1 MAEKISMTP
10 NELSEAQRGWFRT
23 MVTSA
28 VGVISL
34 VTSTWLVISSIT
46 EVKHTVKSNT
56 TTVQTIN
63 TRVKVLEDLRIPR
76 AVTTAKTESALS
88 SIDGTLK
95 SIELRLFRIENKD
108 RAGFNVTPSP
118 IREN

>member
-46 EVKHTVKSNT
+46 EVKHTVKTNT

-63 TRVKVLEDLRIPR
+63 HPGQGSRRPPHPESGYNSEDGIG
-76 AVTTAKTESALS
+76 SQ
-88 SIDGTLK
+88 
-95 SIELRLFRIENKD
+95 FY
-108 RAGFNVTPSP
+108 
-118 IREN
+118 